1 MNLVTD
7 TLTGELL
14 YIFAVS
20 ILDAAI
26 VSWMALRLY
35 RRSVLRF
42 MKAPA
47 GAAAEDDVAPALE
60 RSTAADSP
68 APGLLGPSVQSVR
81 AGRRVALPPASR
93 RLAVAY
99 LVGTL
104 VYSGI
109 VTIPRVYEIWPV
121 SPGGIA
127 AILWVNLWPIVP
139 ALGLLLVLSWTG
151 TLRLG
156 GLFLLC
162 GSLVVMLVT
171 FAGQIARGTFN
182 SAPFTNVYWANTL
195 LLATAYLPALVL
207 LFISWRRIRAVVA
220 MTLAATLFFGLGL
233 PFFRRAVVAIFEAD
247 ALGALMLAFAGG
259 TTPHAA
265 FYSIYMLVALPV
277 GWFGWRVLRRLAVA
291 FERKAFSDIQLV
303 VDCWFAIVTME
314 LIAMQLAGP
323 FGLRGIAIGLFAF
336 AFYRATVEM
345 MLRVKPLVIPAEPED
360 AIKRLLL
367 LRVFGHQSRTERL
380 FDYIAQHWRFRGP
393 VQLIAGADLAMRTID
408 PGDVLAFVSGR
419 LRNQYV
425 ASPDEIPARIE
436 RLDMRPDPDGRFR
449 VNELYCLHDTWKA
462 TLQAL
467 LTVTD
472 AVVMDVRG
480 FSRKSRGVLYE
491 LQEIVTKIS
500 TERIVLI
507 ADHATDEQ
515 LLEETL
521 GRAWTQVSHP
531 SGAARPIV
539 LVKVNRNSRRELGA
553 VMNHLLRLGEPGH
566 A

>member
-1 MNLVTD
+1 MNLVSD
-7 TLTGELL
+7 TLSGELL

-26 VSWMALRLY
+26 LSWMALLWY
-35 RRSVLRF
+35 RRSVFRL

-47 GAAAEDDVAPALE
+47 AATEDDVVPVPEPSIAVDSPVPGLLE
-60 RSTAADSP
+60 RS
-68 APGLLGPSVQSVR
+68 VQPVR
-81 AGRRVALPPASR
+81 AGRAVTLPQSSR

-104 VYSGI
+104 AYSAV
-109 VTIPRVYEIWPV
+109 VTIPRIYELWPLP
-121 SPGGIA
+121 PGGIA
-127 AILWVNLWPIVP
+127 AQVWINVWPIVP
-139 ALGLLLVLSWTG
+139 ALGLLLVLPWTG

-156 GLFLLC
+156 GVFLLC
-162 GSLVVMLVT
+162 GSVLVMLVT
-171 FAGQIARGTFN
+171 FAGQIARGSFN
-182 SAPFTNVYWANTL
+182 SAPFTNVYWANRL

-233 PFFRRAVVAIFEAD
+233 PFFRRAVVAILEAD
-247 ALGALMLAFAGG
+247 TLKALMLAFAG
-259 TTPHAA
+259 TTTVEAA

-323 FGLRGIAIGLFAF
+323 FGLRGIAMGLLAF
-336 AFYRATVEM
+336 AVYRASVEM
-345 MLRVKPLVIPAEPED
+345 MLRIRPPVVAAQAEDPPR
-360 AIKRLLL
+360 RLLL

-449 VNELYCLHDTWKA
+449 INELYCLHDTWKP

-472 AVVMDVRG
+472 AVVVDVRG

-491 LQEIVTKIS
+491 LQQIVTTIA
-500 TERIVLI
+500 TDRIVLI

-521 GRAWTQVSHP
+521 GRAWTQVFHP
-531 SGAARPIV
+531 SGAAHPIL
-539 LVKVNRNSRRELGA
+539 LVKVNRNSPRELSA
-553 VMNHLLRLGEPGH
+553 VMNHLLPLGETVH